1 MFTHGNARCVR
12 QAKHNI
18 PIKICDTFRPHLQGT
33 VITASSRDSGVVK
46 AISVRHGITIVNL
59 ESLGMWQQ
67 AGFLADAFRAFKT
80 QSISV
85 DLVATSES
93 TVTASIDPETVT
105 EVSISSN
112 ARSYT
117 STQRCIHIPRAY
129 EYTQRCGCTHGGC
142 AKDDLRAS
150 IAL

>member
-1 MFTHGNARCVR
+1 M
-12 QAKHNI
+12 
-18 PIKICDTFRPHLQGT
+18 
-33 VITASSRDSGVVK
+33 ITASSRDSGVVK

-105 EVSISSN
+105 EVSASSK
-112 ARSYT
+112 AHSCT
-117 STQRCIHIPRAY
+117 LIQRCNRIPRAC
-129 EYTQRCGCTHGGC
+129 EYTRRCGCTHGVC
-142 AKDDLRAS
+142 ANDDFRAS